1 MGVKPAKR
9 ASRKPAAPRAR
20 RPGTGAQSA
29 STELLWGRTARP
41 RPGPKASLTTNGIAT
56 TAIAIADA
64 EGLAAVSMKRIADS
78 FGFTTMS
85 LYRYVPGKTEL
96 VDLMFDTAMGPP
108 PSLAG
113 GAGGWRPKL
122 ERWTRALWSKVLRH
136 PWSLEVLTRLRVPG
150 PNELAWMESGVAAL
164 AETRLSG
171 PVMLDVLFVLVAQ
184 IRGAAQYAVNLP
196 ESGHRM
202 TAEQWA
208 DGVNALLHLHGRD
221 FPALRAAV
229 ATGAFQQSG
238 DALDF
243 GLHCVLSGLETL
255 VASG

>member
-9 ASRKPAAPRAR
+9 RSRKTAPRAQ
-20 RPGTGAQSA
+20 RPGTGAEST

-41 RPGPKASLTTNGIAT
+41 RPGPKASLTTSGIAT
-56 TAIAIADA
+56 VAIAIADA

-113 GAGGWRPKL
+113 GVGGWRPKL

-136 PWSLEVLTRLRVPG
+136 PWALEVLTRLRVPG

-171 PVMLDVLFVLVAQ
+171 PVMLDVQ
-184 IRGAAQYAVNLP
+184 IRGAAQYAVNPP

-208 DGVNALLHLHGRD
+208 DGVNALLQLHGRD

-229 ATGAFQQSG
+229 ATGALQQSG
-238 DALDF
+238 DPLDF

-255 VASG
+255 VTSAG